1 MVWSNLLTVVAGA
14 TAPFGRCNTVDDTRP
29 VGIDGS
35 FLREGLDVA
44 PVLLTAEVIVLFN
57 TPMRILC
64 CATSGSMQYVLRSL
78 GGRPHHQVVLSLLT

>member
-1 MVWSNLLTVVAGA
+1 M
-14 TAPFGRCNTVDDTRP
+14 DDTRP

>member
-1 MVWSNLLTVVAGA
+1 MTVVAGA
-14 TAPFGRCNTVDDTRP
+14 TAPFGRWNTAEDMRP